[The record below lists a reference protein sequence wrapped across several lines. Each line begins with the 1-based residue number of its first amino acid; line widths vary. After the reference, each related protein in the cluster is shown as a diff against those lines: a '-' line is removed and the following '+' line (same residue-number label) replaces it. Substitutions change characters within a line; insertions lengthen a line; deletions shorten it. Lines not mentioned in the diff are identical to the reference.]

1 MEYCSKKN
9 IPYVYLNYK
18 QKSIVGCTI
27 FNILLVFFGGI
38 LPILQMFI
46 EQINGNISSYYRIM
60 HYSIQKGTNQKL
72 LKMNI
77 YMDGWILFIYCINC
91 IS

>member
-9 IPYVYLNYK
+9 IPYIYLNYK
-18 QKSIVGCTI
+18 QKSSIVGCTI

-46 EQINGNISSYYRIM
+46 EQINGSISSYYRIM
-60 HYSIQKGTNQKL
+60 HYSIQKRNKSKAIKDEYISGW
-72 LKMNI
+72 MN
-77 YMDGWILFIYCINC
+77 FIYILY
-91 IS
+91 